1 MIFLNLPT
9 TGKSLHSVLP
19 SKLIVQ
25 GIRNITYHMLTTG
38 ELAFDHVSD
47 HITGIDSGISEACV
61 A

>member
-9 TGKSLHSVLP
+9 KSLLSVLP
-19 SKLIVQ
+19 SKQIVQ

-38 ELAFDHVSD
+38 MLALITSD
-47 HITGIDSGISEACV
+47 HITGIDRGISEACV